1 MTLTSHSVPSAG
13 AVSLDTDNALL
24 DDVLLPYKENCRY
37 LKTAL
42 VERDDDERGLSVYC
56 TFEIPESCYIEDT
69 GHFNAVEFN
78 ICYNQM
84 AYYLIAKAVQ
94 ESLIEPFT
102 AWSMAD
108 YWERQLPD
116 ILIADFQSKFRR
128 PIHSGAFAGSL
139 RFGKVLQRKGERPLI
154 IIGTE
159 CEFSDSSGG
168 RAEGVVKLAITN
180 PPL

>member
-1 MTLTSHSVPSAG
+1 MTITSHSVSSAG
-13 AVSLDTDNALL
+13 TVSLDTDNALL

-42 VERDDDERGLSVYC
+42 VEPGEQERDLSVHC
-56 TFEIPESCYIEDT
+56 TFEIPESCYIVDT

-84 AYYLIAKAVQ
+84 AYYLLAKAVQ
-94 ESLIEPFT
+94 ESLIEPFD

-108 YWERQLPD
+108 YWERQLPN

-128 PIHSGAFAGSL
+128 PIQSAAF
-139 RFGKVLQRKGERPLI
+139 
-154 IIGTE
+154 
-159 CEFSDSSGG
+159 
-168 RAEGVVKLAITN
+168 
-180 PPL
+180 